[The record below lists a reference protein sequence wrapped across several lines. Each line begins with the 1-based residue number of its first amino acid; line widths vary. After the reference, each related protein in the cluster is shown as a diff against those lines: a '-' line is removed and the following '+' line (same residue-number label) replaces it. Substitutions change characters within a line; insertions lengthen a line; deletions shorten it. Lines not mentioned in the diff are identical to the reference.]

1 MRRVYP
7 TLLMCG
13 AFISAL
19 KSLVVFFLYA
29 LVYEAHSL
37 SALAFA
43 ARNLAFS
50 ALFSPVV
57 YLIIRKIHRRFTKS
71 PDP

>member
-19 KSLVVFFLYA
+19 KSLVVFFFYYA

-57 YLIIRKIHRRFTKS
+57 YLIIRKIHRRFTEES
-71 PDP
+71 